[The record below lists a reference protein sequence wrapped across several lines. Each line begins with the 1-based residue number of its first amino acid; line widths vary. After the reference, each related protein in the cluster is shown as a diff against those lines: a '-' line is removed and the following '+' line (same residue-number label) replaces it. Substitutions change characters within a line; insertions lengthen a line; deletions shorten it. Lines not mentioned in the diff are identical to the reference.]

1 MNNDNVDS
9 AIESLNSTTD
19 LMKAANR
26 ISGTVSLARCALLGI
41 LAWHYSSG
49 IMMGLLLF
57 IGFIIA
63 YFVVGIL
70 LCQTSRLFFLKRHPI
85 QREAYLMNC
94 ATVFPIL
101 VTIALI
107 VYTVAVFAK

>member
-1 MNNDNVDS
+1 MNNDNVGS

-26 ISGTVSLARCALLGI
+26 ISGTVSLVRYALLGI

-63 YFVVGIL
+63 YFVVGIV

-94 ATVFPIL
+94 VTVFPIL
-101 VTIALI
+101 ATIALI